1 MQKKFTKYL
10 SLCILVAFVIIVC
23 IVFAFQTILSH
34 SNQETA
40 ALDKLKTIKMKLIEN
55 DNEIRKIK
63 QDFSEDAL
71 VKAKILSY
79 IISKDTQLLYSVDT
93 MQNMADLLN
102 VNEVHVTD
110 ENGILLWGNVPEYYD
125 LDFHEGLQTQAFLP
139 ILTNPSFQLAQEP
152 QPNQA
157 TGKMFQYIG
166 VSRLDVPGIVQVGVE
181 PQKLNTA
188 LANNTIEKVLSNI
201 EYGTSGYIFAV
212 DVNTGLMAAGT
223 NGEQM
228 SYQQYGIP
236 ENIISE
242 TKNSGSISGMNKI
255 LNQKVYI
262 VTEKYEDYIIGLVM
276 PAKELY
282 SSRTSQVITI
292 MVICLIVFIIL
303 ILVINFFIQN
313 YIVAGIQQIIEKLQ
327 KITSGNLDVEVD
339 IHTNQEFHDLSINI
353 NQMVASI
360 KQNIQQTEFLM
371 QKQEGVVNQ
380 VKQAAVSLSDTTAQ
394 TFQTS
399 QTIAQDT
406 VTQTQY
412 VNALLSDMENL
423 LGKSKESEDI
433 SNIVSQ
439 NSTAMIEGM
448 KQTSKDMKQM
458 MNSIHSILQTAEKI
472 KNIINEI
479 DSIAQSTNML
489 SLNASIEAA
498 RAGAAGKGFAVV
510 ATQIGA
516 LAGESTTASKS
527 TNDLITAT
535 LNAIKDGEEFA
546 RKANEEFMQVI
557 EDTTKS
563 QKAISQ
569 LTDIFKQQADMVQNA
584 TEGINRI
591 SNLIQNTVNTVEQSK
606 ATSQKLS
613 EQSNLLKN
621 IVI

>member
-10 SLCILVAFVIIVC
+10 SLCMLAAFIVIFC
-23 IVFAFQTILSH
+23 IVFAFQTILAH
-34 SNQETA
+34 SNQKA
-40 ALDKLKTIKMKLIEN
+40 VALDKLKTVKTTLIEN
-55 DNEIRKIK
+55 DNEIRKITL
-63 QDFSEDAL
+63 DFGEDAL
-71 VKAKILSY
+71 VKAKTFSY
-79 IISKDTQLLYSVDT
+79 IISRDTQLLYSADA
-93 MQNMADLLN
+93 MQNIADLLN

-110 ENGILLWGNVPEYYD
+110 ENGILLWGNIPEYYG
-125 LDFHEGLQTQAFLP
+125 LDFHDGAQTQAFLP

-166 VSRLDVPGIVQVGVE
+166 VSRLDSPGIVQVGVE
-181 PQKLNTA
+181 PEKLNTA
-188 LANNTIEKVLSNI
+188 LANNTIHKALSNI
-201 EYGTSGYIFAV
+201 EYGTSGYVFAI
-212 DVNTGLMAAGT
+212 DINTGLMAAGT

-228 SYQQYGIP
+228 TYQQYGISDD
-236 ENIISE
+236 IISK
-242 TKNSGSISGMNKI
+242 TNDLGNTFGINKI
-255 LNQKVYI
+255 LNKKVYL
-262 VTEKYEDYIIGLVM
+262 VTEKYEDYIIGLAM
-276 PAKELY
+276 PTKELY

-292 MVICLIVFIIL
+292 MLICLIVFIIL
-303 ILVINFFIQN
+303 IFIINFFIQN
-313 YIVAGIQQIIEKLQ
+313 HIITGIQQIIEKLQ

-360 KQNIQQTEFLM
+360 KQNIQQSELLM
-371 QKQEGVVNQ
+371 QKQEGVVKQ
-380 VKQAAVSLSDTTAQ
+380 VKQAAISLSDTTAQ

-399 QTIAQDT
+399 QAIAQDT

-412 VNALLSDMENL
+412 VNALLTDMENL

-433 SNIVSQ
+433 SNIVAQ
-439 NSTAMIEGM
+439 NSAAMIEGM
-448 KQTSKDMKQM
+448 KQTKEDMVQM

-472 KNIINEI
+472 KNIISEI

-527 TNDLITAT
+527 TNNLITAT
-535 LNAIKDGEEFA
+535 LNAIKDGEKFA
-546 RKANEEFMQVI
+546 RKANEEFVQVI

-563 QKAISQ
+563 QEAISQ
-569 LTDIFKQQADMVQNA
+569 LMNIFKQQADMVQNA

-606 ATSQKLS
+606 TTSQKLS
-613 EQSNLLKN
+613 EQSEILKN
-621 IVI
+621 IVT